1 MKKLYSFSRCANPL
15 RRLVCCCLMLT
26 ALAAGAPQTAAAQKA
41 ATAPAQK
48 SATATLKGRVLDEK
62 KQPVAGASVVVKG
75 TSSGTLTDPQGY
87 FTFTARV
94 KSEDILQVSFLGM
107 QPAEQVVGNRT
118 QFDFTLKEDAAQIE
132 NVVVTGF
139 QTISKTTFTGSS
151 TKLKAEDL
159 NIKGLTDVSRM
170 LEGQAAGVAIQNVS
184 GTFGAAP
191 KVRVRGVTSI
201 NGENKPL
208 WVIDGVVHEDIVTV
222 SNDDLTSGDPTTLL
236 GSAVAGISA
245 GDIESIDILKDASA
259 TALYGARAMNGVV
272 VVTTK
277 KGREGAPV
285 VNYNGNFT
293 VQLRPSYANYDI
305 MNSYDQM
312 SVYAE
317 LERKGYLNSDIVNSS
332 NSGVYGKMYKQINTY
347 DESTGR
353 FLLEN
358 TPAAK
363 RGFLMRYAEANTD
376 WFKVLFRN
384 SLTQEHSL
392 SVSAGGEKSRT
403 YASISYMHDG
413 GWSIADRVDRYTANL
428 RNNFKVARW
437 LDLGFQLTGSLRQQK
452 APGSLS
458 RKANAASGTYDRD
471 FDINPFSYALNTSR
485 ALTPYDEE
493 GKLEYFT
500 RNFAAFN
507 IIDEIANNYIDLSVA
522 DLKVQFD
529 FTAQIC
535 KGLSWEFTAAG
546 RYAKSDR
553 EHQITEKANMAEAYR
568 ADYTSTIRSK
578 NKFLWKDPDN
588 PNAEAISVLPYGG
601 FYNRSEDMLLNY
613 DMRNSLKYNTDF
625 KGSRHQLNVIV
636 GQQIKYADRQK
647 FSNTGYGYQ
656 YDEGGTTSI
665 DYRILRW
672 MIESNFPYY
681 AMSTTRDRFAAF
693 YGNADYS
700 FDGRYVVSATVRYDG
715 SNALGS
721 KASARW
727 LPTYNFGAKWNI
739 MNEHFIKDKVKWIDQ
754 LSLRGSY
761 GLTATMPPS
770 ANASVIF
777 KNVNTTRPTSEEIES
792 AIRLQALANTELT
805 WEKAY
810 QTNIGADISL
820 FRHRLNIVFDYWW
833 RNSFDLISSIRTSGI
848 GGQTTKTANYADMKS
863 HGYDITLS
871 GTPARTKD
879 FAWNSN
885 FTFGF
890 STNEITNA
898 KNIPNIYSLIS
909 GTGGN
914 IEGYPVGSLFSI
926 VFKGID
932 PETGIPNFVDH
943 EGKVTNKVYFQSTNT
958 QYLKYEGP
966 VDPKITGGWS
976 NTFRYKG
983 LSLNVFLTFQGGNKI
998 RLDPAFSTY
1007 YSDLNAMPDKF
1018 FDRWV
1023 QPGDERISTIA
1034 SIAASQIA
1042 SEVSSAY
1049 PYSSYNYSTESVA
1062 SGGFIRLKNISLS
1075 YSLPETW
1082 MRRSKVFKKVTFTA
1096 AMSNVCL
1103 LLADKKL
1110 NGQDP
1115 EFYNTGGVASPLARQ
1130 ITFALN
1136 IGF

>member
-1 MKKLYSFSRCANPL
+1 MKKIYSFSHGAYSL
-15 RRLVCCCLMLT
+15 RRLVVCCWLL
-26 ALAAGAPQTAAAQKA
+26 LA
-41 ATAPAQK
+41 ATAAGLPDTAHAQK
-48 SATATLKGRVLDEK
+48 PATAMLKGRVTDDK
-62 KQPVAGASVVVKG
+62 QQPVAGASVVVKG
-75 TSSGTLTDPQGY
+75 TQSGTLTDAQGY
-87 FTFTARV
+87 FSFPAAV
-94 KSEDILQVSFLGM
+94 KPDDILSVSFLGM
-107 QPAEQVVGNRT
+107 QPAELVVGNRT
-118 QFDFTLKEDAAQIE
+118 TFAFTLTEDSAQIE
-132 NVVVTGF
+132 SVVVTGF
-139 QTISKTTFTGSS
+139 QTISKTTFTGSA
-151 TKLKAEDL
+151 TKLSADDI
-159 NIKGLTDVSRM
+159 NIKGVTDVSRM

-208 WVIDGVVHEDIVTV
+208 WVIDGVVHEDIVSV

-293 VQLRPSYANYDI
+293 VQLRPTYDNYDI

-317 LERKGYLNSDIVNSS
+317 LERKGYLNSDIVNAS
-332 NSGVYGKMYKQINTY
+332 NSGVYGKMYKLINTY
-347 DESTGR
+347 NESTGR
-353 FLLEN
+353 FELEN
-358 TPAAK
+358 TPQAK
-363 RGFLMRYAEANTD
+363 RDFLMRYAKANTD

-392 SVSAGGEKSRT
+392 SVSAGGAKSQT
-403 YASISYMHDG
+403 YASISYMHDS

-458 RKANAASGTYDRD
+458 RKANAAAGTYDRD

-485 ALTPYDEE
+485 ALTAYDEN
-493 GKLEYFT
+493 GDLEYFT
-500 RNFAAFN
+500 RNYAPFN
-507 IIDEIANNYIDLSVA
+507 IVNEIENNYIDLTVA
-522 DLKVQFD
+522 DLKIQFD
-529 FTAQIC
+529 FTAKIC

-553 EHQITEKANMAEAYR
+553 EHQITENANMAEAYR

-613 DMRNSLKYNTDF
+613 DVRNSLKYSTTF
-625 KGSRHQLNVIV
+625 GGGRHTLNAIV

-656 YDEGGTTSI
+656 YNEGGTTSI
-665 DYRILRW
+665 DYRIMRW

-727 LPTYNFGAKWNI
+727 LPTYNFGGKWNI
-739 MNEHFIKDKVKWIDQ
+739 MNEPFIKDKVKWIDQ
-754 LSLRGSY
+754 LSLRASY

-777 KNVNTTRPTSEEIES
+777 RNVNTTRPTSEEIES
-792 AIRLQALANTELT
+792 AIRIQALANSELT

-810 QTNIGADISL
+810 QTNVGADVSL
-820 FRHRLNIVFDYWW
+820 FRHRLNVVFDYWW

-848 GGQTTKTANYADMKS
+848 GGQTTKTANYADMRS
-863 HGYDITLS
+863 HGYDISVS
-871 GTPARTKD
+871 GSPVRTKD
-879 FAWNSN
+879 FSWTSN

-890 STNEITNA
+890 STNKITNA
-898 KNIPNIYSLIS
+898 KNIPNIYNLVNQ
-909 GTGGN
+909 TGGN

-926 VFKGID
+926 VFEGID
-932 PETGIPNFVDH
+932 HESGVPKFVN
-943 EGKVTNKVYFQSTNT
+943 EKGEVNYAVYFQSNLTGH
-958 QYLKYEGP
+958 LKYEGP

-976 NTFRYKG
+976 NTFRYRN

-998 RLDPAFSTY
+998 RLDPVFSTY
-1007 YSDLNAMPDKF
+1007 YSDLAAMPDKF

-1023 QPGDERISTIA
+1023 QPGDERFSTIGA
-1034 SIAASQIA
+1034 ILAPQVA

-1049 PYSSYNYSTESVA
+1049 PFSSYNYSTANVA
-1062 SGGFIRLKNISLS
+1062 DGGFIRLKTVSLS
-1075 YSLPETW
+1075 YSLPEQW
-1082 MRRSKVFKKVTFTA
+1082 LRRTKVFKKVTFTA
-1096 AMSNVCL
+1096 AMSNICL
-1103 LLADKKL
+1103 LYADKRL

>member
-1 MKKLYSFSRCANPL
+1 MYGL
-15 RRLVCCCLMLT
+15 RRLVLCGCAWGGLLGLF
-26 ALAAGAPQTAAAQKA
+26 ALPA
-41 ATAPAQK
+41 ATAQAQEP
-48 SATATLKGRVLDEK
+48 TTVTLRGQVLDER
-62 KQPVAGASVVVKG
+62 QMPVAGASVVIKG
-75 TSSGTLTDPQGY
+75 TPSGALTDAKGN
-87 FTFTARV
+87 FALSAAV
-94 KSEDILQVSFLGM
+94 KPNDVLQVLFLGM
-107 QPAEQVVGNRT
+107 QPQELAIGNRHT
-118 QFDFTLKEDAAQIE
+118 FNITLIEDAAQIE
-132 NVVVTGF
+132 SVVVTGF

-151 TKLKAEDL
+151 TKLNASDL
-159 NIKGLTDVSRM
+159 KINGVTDVSRM

-245 GDIESIDILKDASA
+245 SDIESIDVLKDASA

-277 KGREGAPV
+277 KGKRGTPV
-285 VNYNGNFT
+285 VSYTGNFT
-293 VQLRPSYANYDI
+293 VQLRPNYNNYDI

-332 NSGVYGKMYKQINTY
+332 NSGVYGKMYKLINTY
-347 DESTGR
+347 DDRTGQ

-358 TPAAK
+358 TRESK
-363 RGFLMRYAEANTD
+363 REFLMRYARANTD
-376 WFKVLFRN
+376 WFQTLFRN
-384 SLTQEHSL
+384 SLTQDHSL
-392 SVSAGGEKSRT
+392 SISAGGEKSST
-403 YASISYMHDG
+403 YASLSYMHDG

-428 RNNFKVARW
+428 RNTFKVAHW
-437 LDLGFQLTGSLRQQK
+437 LDLGFQLTGSLRQQR

-458 RKANAASGTYDRD
+458 RRANAASGTFDRD

-485 ALTPYDEE
+485 ALTPYDEA
-493 GKLEYFT
+493 GNPEYFT
-500 RNFAAFN
+500 ANYAPFN
-507 IIDEIANNYIDLSVA
+507 IINEIENNYIKLNVA
-522 DLKVQFD
+522 DIKVQVD
-529 FTAQIC
+529 FTAKIC

-553 EHQITEKANMAEAYR
+553 EHQITEDSNMAEAYR

-588 PNAEAISVLPYGG
+588 PNAEAVSVLPYGG
-601 FYNRSEDMLLNY
+601 FYNRSEDQLLNY
-613 DMRNSLKYNTDF
+613 DLRNSLKYNTTL
-625 KGSRHQLNVIV
+625 GRHTINAIV
-636 GQQIKYADRQK
+636 GQQIKYADRQR

-656 YDEGGTTSI
+656 YDEGGTVSI
-665 DYRILRW
+665 DHRIMRW

-681 AMSTTRDRFAAF
+681 EMNTTRDRFAAF
-693 YGNADYS
+693 YANADYS
-700 FDGRYVVSATVRYDG
+700 FDSRYVVSATVRYDG

-721 KASARW
+721 RASARW

-739 MNEHFIKDKVKWIDQ
+739 MNEHFVKEKATWIDQ
-754 LSLRGSY
+754 LSLRASY

-770 ANASVIF
+770 ANASIIF
-777 KNVNTTRPTSEEIES
+777 KNVNTTRPTAQEIES
-792 AIRLQALANTELT
+792 TIRIQSLANSELT

-833 RNSFDLISSIRTSGI
+833 RDSFDLISSIRTSGI
-848 GGQTTKTANYADMKS
+848 GGQTLKTANYADMTAE
-863 HGYDITLS
+863 GYEITV
-871 GTPARTKD
+871 GGNPVRAQD
-879 FAWNSN
+879 FQWNSN
-885 FTFGF
+885 FTFGY
-890 STNEITNA
+890 SENKITNA
-898 KNIPNIYSLIS
+898 KNVPNIYDMIRS
-909 GTGGN
+909 TGGN

-926 VFKGID
+926 VFEGID
-932 PETGIPNFVDH
+932 SQTGIPKFINEKGV
-943 EGKVTNKVYFQSTNT
+943 VSPAVYFQSNSTS
-958 QYLKYEGP
+958 YLKYEGP
-966 VDPKITGGWS
+966 VDPPITGGWS

-983 LSLNVFLTFQGGNKI
+983 ISLNVFLTFQGGNKI

-1018 FDRWV
+1018 YDRWM
-1023 QPGDERISTIA
+1023 QPGDERISNIA
-1034 SIAASQIA
+1034 SIAAAQIA
-1042 SEVSSAY
+1042 SEVSSMY
-1049 PYSSYNYSTESVA
+1049 PYSSYNYSTENIA
-1062 SGGFIRLKNISLS
+1062 DGGFIRLKTLSLS
-1075 YSLPETW
+1075 YTLPQSLL
-1082 MRRSKVFKKVTFTA
+1082 RRSKVFKTVTFTA
-1096 AMSNVCL
+1096 GMSNVCL
-1103 LLADKKL
+1103 LYADKRL

-1115 EFYNTGGVASPLARQ
+1115 EFYNTGGVATPLARQ